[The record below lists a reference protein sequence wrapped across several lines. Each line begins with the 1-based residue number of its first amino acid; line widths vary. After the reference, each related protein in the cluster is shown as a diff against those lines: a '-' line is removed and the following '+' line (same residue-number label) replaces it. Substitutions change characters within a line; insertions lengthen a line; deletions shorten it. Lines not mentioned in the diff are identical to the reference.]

1 MSVPR
6 CAVGEKQIINFLP
19 NVKVG
24 VLHCLEVVPLAFF
37 INDIEIV
44 FANFNIGYVSGLGN
58 GILTRRDVESQQ
70 RIRGG
75 QILNEITRGHGGS
88 GVELS
93 QAEHALEGYRLGIRE
108 LVSYDS
114 YRKGSCGK
122 RGYGHSTPDGT
133 IIINLKLYVIEPCKI
148 QTELLI
154 SDEPPKLHPEPDIF
168 NSTGR
173 FCERVGH
180 WTAMLHPVLTEEV
193 LPGDMPAVVITVDY
207 KANMLDGIKNVQVD
221 TGSRAVSKAD
231 TNIKG

>member
-93 QAEHALEGYRLGIRE
+93 QAEHALEGYRLAIRE
-108 LVSYDS
+108 LVSNDS
-114 YRKGSCGK
+114 NGKGSCGK
-122 RGYGHSTPDGT
+122 RGYGHSTPNGT
-133 IIINLKLYVIEPCKI
+133 IIINLKLDIVEFGQI
-148 QTELLI
+148 QAKLLI
-154 SDEPPKLHPEPDIF
+154 PNEPPKLHTEPCLL
-168 NSTGR
+168 NSATG
-173 FCERVGH
+173 FGEVIGH
-180 WTAMLHPVLTEEV
+180 WPAVFHPILPEEV
-193 LPGDMPAVVITVDY
+193 LTADMPTVIITIENQAYLLDYVEQIHVD
-207 KANMLDGIKNVQVD
+207 
-221 TGSRAVSKAD
+221 SRR
-231 TNIKG
+231 G